1 MSKILLAFLRHE
13 ENVDAINL
21 GRHYEAVNIFC
32 KKIEVEPDELFNR
45 SREEHYVRIR
55 SLFCYWCELS
65 CSELAELFKMHHSSI
80 LHYYDTHK
88 ERLMYDKQYQN
99 IYKRAF
105 S

>member
-13 ENVDAINL
+13 ENVKAINL
-21 GRHYEAVNIFC
+21 GRHYKIVNEFC
-32 KKIEVEPDELFNR
+32 NKVDVLPDDLFNR
-45 SREEHYVRIR
+45 SRQEHYVRIR

-80 LHYYDTHK
+80 LHYYDSHID
-88 ERLMYDKQYQN
+88 RLAYDKQYQKL
-99 IYKRAF
+99 YTDLF